1 MQMHVGYPVSD
12 MFFSPAEI
20 VSRISHDM
28 TLEPGDVIA
37 CGTSVGAGSLRDGD
51 TVEVAI
57 DGIGKLTN
65 IFR

>member
-1 MQMHVGYPVSD
+1 MD

-20 VSRISHDM
+20 VSALSHDM

-37 CGTSVGAGSLRDGD
+37 CGTSVGAGPLQSGD

-57 DGIGKLTN
+57 DGIGRLVN
-65 IFR
+65 PFR